1 MDMHGAEY
9 RSKNF
14 EGLEDHGGG
23 MIEFRCSTLRVRE
36 IFGVRQSADL
46 FDGTCADNQMKF
58 YYLSPVS
65 K

>member
-9 RSKNF
+9 RSKNC
-14 EGLEDHGGG
+14 EGIEDHGDG
-23 MIEFRCSTLRVRE
+23 MIEFPCSTLRVRE

-46 FDGTCADNQMKF
+46 FEGTYADNQMKF
-58 YYLSPVS
+58 YHLNPVS